1 MSPTEIPNIYFIFPY
16 RGVGGVSLLFLR
28 LAEFFAE
35 NGMARSYLV
44 DYPDGFMASHRRDG
58 LARLLPYTDDAA
70 VDIPAGAVA
79 IFQSMTP
86 WSIYP
91 SLRLAKETRVL
102 FWNCHPFNLVPTLP
116 GVRQVMQS
124 HLWFGRLML
133 DTLLIGYKL
142 KIFRLINLLIKQR
155 SLVFMDSTNHQTTEG
170 YLGLKIAAPVYL
182 PIPASPPEVPVES
195 AVVNGR
201 DFRVSGIRVGWVG
214 RVVDFKYHVLKRA
227 LIELN
232 LLQPSCGVSIS
243 VTIVGTGEFAD
254 RLKLDAKRLENIS
267 IDFVEH
273 ISPGELDRYLLEHF
287 DLLLAMGTCALDGAK
302 LGIPT
307 ILLDCS
313 YKKVPTSYL
322 FQWLHERK
330 GYTLGDLIGSVHLNG
345 GTDSMA
351 ARVQELLLTHSSLSA
366 AARSYVDTNHDL
378 AKIANRLLNI
388 VGESRCLWQEIEG
401 ARILGRGFVYS
412 VFDRTRKK
420 LVAK

>member
-1 MSPTEIPNIYFIFPY
+1 LSPTDVPNLYFIFPY

-28 LAEFFAE
+28 IAEFLAD
-35 NGMARSYLV
+35 NGMARSCLV
-44 DYPDGFMASHRRDG
+44 DYPDGFMASHRREG
-58 LARLLPYTDDAA
+58 IARVLPYTDDAA
-70 VDIPAGAVA
+70 VDIPADAVA

-124 HLWFGRLML
+124 HLLFGRLML
-133 DTLLIGYKL
+133 NTLLIGYKL
-142 KIFRLINLLIKQR
+142 KIVRLINLLVQQR
-155 SLVFMDSTNHQTTEG
+155 SLVFMDSTNHRTTEE
-170 YLGLKIAAPVYL
+170 YLALQISVPVYL
-182 PIPASPPEVPVES
+182 PIPASPAAARTVS
-195 AVVNGR
+195 AIAKR
-201 DFRVSGIRVGWVG
+201 DFRVSGVRVGWVG

-243 VTIVGTGEFAD
+243 VTIVGTGEFAG

-313 YKKVPTSYL
+313 YKKVPASYL
-322 FQWLHERK
+322 FQWLHERE
-330 GYTLGDLIGSVHLNG
+330 GYTLGDLIGSEHLNA
-345 GTDSMA
+345 GTGSMA
-351 ARVQELLLTHSSLSA
+351 ARIQEFLLTYSTLSA
-366 AARSYVDTNHDL
+366 AARSYVDANHDL
-378 AKIANRLLNI
+378 AKIAKRLLTV
-388 VGESRCLWQEIEG
+388 VGESRCLWQEIEDAG
-401 ARILGRGFVYS
+401 VLGRGFVYS
-412 VFDRTRKK
+412 VFDRIRKK